1 MRIAIASDHAAVEL
15 RETVAANLRHLGH
28 QVIDLGVPLGQKAD
42 YPDQA
47 AAVGCAVVR
56 GEAERGV
63 LLCGSGIGVSM
74 AANKIAGIRAALVHD
89 ETTARLSRE
98 HNDANVLC
106 LGARTTGPLVA
117 LQCVEVWLG
126 ATFDQRH
133 QRRVDLLANLDRKRA
148 AAAGD

>member
-1 MRIAIASDHAAVEL
+1 MRIVIASDHAAVEL
-15 RETVAANLRHLGH
+15 RETVAANLRHIGH
-28 QVIDLGVPLGQKAD
+28 DVIDLGVAAGQKAD

-47 AAVGCAVVR
+47 AAVGYAVAR
-56 GEAERGV
+56 GQAERGV

-74 AANKIAGIRAALVHD
+74 AANKVAGIRAALVHD
-89 ETTARLSRE
+89 EATARLARE

-117 LQCVEVWLG
+117 LQCVQAWLD
-126 ATFDQRH
+126 ATFDLRH